1 MDERAMID
9 LATVPLPVMLAMCF
23 LGGMLLGYAYFQALR
38 KTTDLIVSGG
48 PPLHAVALTFGR
60 LAVLGAGLYL
70 AVLAGGL
77 ALLVA
82 LGGVLCA
89 KALLLRQPQ
98 GLGA

>member
-1 MDERAMID
+1 MRRALIRNDEPIAGY
-9 LATVPLPVMLAMCF
+9 LSLVCHKPVLP
-23 LGGMLLGYAYFQALR
+23 
-38 KTTDLIVSGG
+38 D
-48 PPLHAVALTFGR
+48 GR